1 MISLLAKQIHFPTN
15 NGMTVCSY
23 YVTYLFQSESTL
35 YSSLNV
41 KELLARNRREIWSL
55 SDCSWTRSHNHWIR
69 KRKRT
74 LNHLAKLAKVLRLW
88 TKRLC
93 VRVQLQSLKQ
103 WYEMTLDLMES
114 KIYNP
119 LASKTTK
126 TKPKHLIKLHF
137 VNKSMGMINIS
148 KIINDK
154 NVKKNLSTQF
164 HKTEQISTVYTLT
177 KI

>member
-1 MISLLAKQIHFPTN
+1 
-15 NGMTVCSY
+15 
-23 YVTYLFQSESTL
+23 
-35 YSSLNV
+35 
-41 KELLARNRREIWSL
+41 
-55 SDCSWTRSHNHWIR
+55 
-69 KRKRT
+69 
-74 LNHLAKLAKVLRLW
+74 
-88 TKRLC
+88 
-93 VRVQLQSLKQ
+93 
-103 WYEMTLDLMES
+103 MTLDLMES

-164 HKTEQISTVYTLT
+164 HKAEQISTVYTLT

>member
-1 MISLLAKQIHFPTN
+1 
-15 NGMTVCSY
+15 
-23 YVTYLFQSESTL
+23 
-35 YSSLNV
+35 
-41 KELLARNRREIWSL
+41 
-55 SDCSWTRSHNHWIR
+55 
-69 KRKRT
+69 
-74 LNHLAKLAKVLRLW
+74 
-88 TKRLC
+88 
-93 VRVQLQSLKQ
+93 
-103 WYEMTLDLMES
+103 MTLDLMES

-164 HKTEQISTVYTLT
+164 QQYIH
-177 KI
+177 